1 MQALRGADRH
11 QLMVGWVELDPVDA
25 APLRIE
31 AFELRRMLIGEPGK
45 LKRSGASCE
54 GAKRC

>member
-1 MQALRGADRH
+1 MQTLRGADLH
-11 QLMVGWVELDPVDA
+11 KLMVGRVELDPVDS

-31 AFELRRMLIGEPGK
+31 AFELRRMFISEPAK